1 MTEEI
6 ENNQQV
12 TMEQK
17 SSIKV
22 SRNTKGY
29 VWEVK
34 VYDKDPDKALTKAIE
49 LEIICQAKYGT
60 QE

>member
-1 MTEEI
+1 
-6 ENNQQV
+6 
-12 TMEQK
+12 MEQK
-17 SSIKV
+17 SSVKV

-34 VYDKDPDKALTKAIE
+34 CYDKDPDKALTKTIE